1 MGENII
7 KKEYRAVLT
16 NTHTHTCTY
25 TLSLKEEILLKY
37 NPYHQVN
44 LRTSDFMK
52 IQKRIFNNVN
62 FLLIVIFSISAR
74 LDQGVL
80 SIFKD
85 DQDQ

>member
-1 MGENII
+1 
-7 KKEYRAVLT
+7 
-16 NTHTHTCTY
+16 
-25 TLSLKEEILLKY
+25 
-37 NPYHQVN
+37 
-44 LRTSDFMK
+44 MK